1 VPIRQRLTLFNALA
15 IGSILLVLGLGLFLL
30 LRQALLST
38 IEETTRSEALGAARI
53 VEAGEEFNREDLEE
67 LALVGVFVTVR
78 DEQGEVLEET
88 AALPAGG
95 EDREAV
101 WRRVLDD
108 GQPEEGT
115 VELSS
120 DAPAYVYAVPVAP
133 SGGTARVVEAAKSYK
148 SEYETIVN
156 LAAVLVFGIL
166 AALALSVGAAYLLA
180 RTALSPVEAVVR
192 SAREITEGD
201 LSKRLPVAYPKDEIG
216 RLATTMNDLLA
227 RLEMAFARR
236 EEALARQRRFTADA
250 SHELRTPLTSVGGY
264 ARMLESW
271 GLEDPGAAREGA
283 VAIRRETERMR
294 RLVEGLLTVARGDEE
309 IAPELAVWDLAEV
322 AEETT
327 RMMRAAADGK
337 VKIKYTPPERR
348 IPVAMDEGQVRRAV
362 SILLENAVKFTP
374 AGGRVTVTAR
384 EENGRAEIEVSDT
397 GIGIPEEQ
405 QPLVFDRFYRAD
417 EARATEGTGLGLTIA
432 CQIAE
437 AHGGGIR
444 LQSEPGKGS
453 TFVLS
458 LPKTEDTA

>member
-1 VPIRQRLTLFNALA
+1 MPIRQRLTLFNALA
-15 IGSILLVLGLGLFLL
+15 IGSILLVLGLGLFVL

-38 IEETTRSEALGAARI
+38 IEETTRSEALGAARV

-78 DEQGEVLEET
+78 DEQGGVLEET
-88 AALPAGG
+88 AALPSGG
-95 EDREAV
+95 QDREAV
-101 WRRVLDD
+101 WRRVLDS
-108 GQPEEGT
+108 GQPEEG
-115 VELSS
+115 
-120 DAPAYVYAVPVAP
+120 PGYVYAVPVAP
-133 SGGTARVVEAAKSYK
+133 SEGTARVVEAAKSYK
-148 SEYETIVN
+148 SEYETIVS

-236 EEALARQRRFTADA
+236 EEALARQRNFTADA
-250 SHELRTPLTSVGGY
+250 SHELRTPLTSIGGY

-294 RLVEGLLTVARGDEE
+294 RLVEDLLTVARGDEE

-322 AEETT
+322 AKETT
-327 RMMRAAADGK
+327 RMMRAAANGK
-337 VKIKYTPPERR
+337 VKIEYIPPERH

-397 GIGIPEEQ
+397 GIGIPDEQ

-458 LPKTEDTA
+458 LPKTEDTT